1 MLEGFL
7 LAAQDDKP
15 LCMPIHQI
23 EEVLAGYRE
32 KAWVAG
38 RVDSGNMLVIYT
50 SPNGTWTAVVIAPNG
65 MACVGPM
72 GRDMKLVGT
81 GA

>member
-1 MLEGFL
+1 MDGLIL
-7 LAAQDDKP
+7 VAQNDKP

-23 EEVLAGYRE
+23 EEVLDKYRE
-32 KAWVAG
+32 KAFVAG
-38 RVDSGNMLVIYT
+38 MVDNGNMLVIYT

-72 GRDMKLVGT
+72 GRDMKLVGK

>member
-1 MLEGFL
+1 MEGFL
-7 LAAQDDKP
+7 LAAQDDRP

-23 EEVLAGYRE
+23 EEVLAGYSER
-32 KAWVAG
+32 AFVAG
-38 RVDSGNMLVIYT
+38 RVDNGNMLVIYT
-50 SPNGTWTAVVIAPNG
+50 SPKGTWTAVIVAPTG

-72 GRDMKLVGT
+72 GTEMKLVGK